1 MANAVDYT
9 RFQVGSQLSKLRE
22 YTLIFYA
29 IFRLRSLLK
38 CTIDGRYTPEI
49 VLQVHPSDLLPSRRC
64 ARIPIPEPCA
74 PCMRRCRVSVKKGR
88 RKRIGEM
95 KEGMSGREYRGFDSG
110 AQRSLSHSNVASDGS
125 LLPAFSKCS
134 LNSGKDASS
143 REMIPIGLI
152 YSARCLL
159 VASVPNLAIWTPHNI
174 IWSSAPPLVRLKK
187 WCHLDP
193 LFFLQS
199 PRTPR
204 VCRRRRGAA
213 WMAGT
218 TEKRVEQKQQGWQH
232 GMTTCAHT
240 SEIWALR
247 VQRASYPSL

>member
-193 LFFLQS
+193 LFFPSKS
-199 PRTPR
+199 PHPEGVQAPAGSSVNGRDYRKESRTE
-204 VCRRRRGAA
+204 AA
-213 WMAGT
+213 RLTAWNDYMCTHFGNLGT
-218 TEKRVEQKQQGWQH
+218 
-232 GMTTCAHT
+232 
-240 SEIWALR
+240 SSS
-247 VQRASYPSL
+247 AS